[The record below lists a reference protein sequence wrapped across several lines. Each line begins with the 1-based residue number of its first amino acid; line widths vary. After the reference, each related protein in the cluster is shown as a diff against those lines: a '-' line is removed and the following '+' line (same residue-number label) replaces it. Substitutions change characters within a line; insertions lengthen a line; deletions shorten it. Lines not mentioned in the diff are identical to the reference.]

1 MLPTSGMNIAHWLLG
16 FGPVLGAVIGYLAD
30 GAMGATSGFLIP
42 VGPLVMGWIL
52 GAR

>member
-1 MLPTSGMNIAHWLLG
+1 MNIAHWLLG
-16 FGPVLGAVIGYLAD
+16 FGPVLGAAIGYLAD

-42 VGPLVMGWIL
+42 VGPLVVGWML